1 MSREDTNSIPAIV
14 EDYINRVVK
23 KVRYRKKVRQDVRA
37 ELEAHFEDALSD
49 CSNSTEKEQVASS
62 LIEGFGE
69 MRCLAKLI
77 RRAKKRCRPI
87 WVKGLIRTAQAAGLC
102 VLYVV
107 LCASRLY
114 IGSPTIKVDTVAW
127 LNESVRQERD
137 ESLNA
142 RHDLEEACAVL
153 SKEPASLRKW
163 PRLIQDMNDVQRQ
176 TVETYLTE
184 NQSALDH
191 FRQAASKPNYW
202 PFYAPMESMP
212 KSTGSGTFAVP
223 GLMDNMAMS
232 AHLSNQCS
240 ESARTIR
247 QLAFAM
253 EYQIQHETEQGQIDQ
268 ALSDCVALTQCGR
281 FLASTGLL
289 IEELVGVAI
298 TALGHRSL
306 LHVLEVADVN
316 ETQLASIYVEFDTI
330 LRSDTPFM
338 PMDFEKAL
346 INDLVQRSFTDD
358 GQGNGRILASGMML
372 AASSATLSL
381 KGLLL
386 FDFPDRREITQKINH
401 FYEQIEANSDLSP
414 WQLHERPVESEATD
428 NFSYMDLLGPAFER
442 IAQLGWRLKTGNEA
456 TLAIIAIKHY
466 YATHDVWPATLEE
479 LLEDGLISSI
489 PRDHYSDGPLGY
501 QRTEDGFTIYSQG
514 RDMKDDGG
522 KPAVNDKGEIRKYAA
537 HGDWVYWPITR

>member
-14 EDYINRVVK
+14 EDFIDRVVK

-49 CSNSTEKEQVASS
+49 CSNSTEKEQLAAS
-62 LIEGFGE
+62 LIEGFGDTQ
-69 MRCLAKLI
+69 CLAKLI

-87 WVKGLIRTAQAAGLC
+87 WVKGLIRTAQVAGLC

-114 IGSPTIKVDTVAW
+114 IGSPTIKIDTVAW
-127 LNESVRQERD
+127 LNESMRQERD

-142 RHDLEEACAVL
+142 RHELTEACAVL
-153 SKEPASLRKW
+153 SKAPSNLRKW

-184 NQSALDH
+184 NRSALDH

-202 PFYAPMESMP
+202 PFYAPIESMP
-212 KSTGSGTFAVP
+212 ELTGSGTFAVP

-253 EYQIQHETEQGQIDQ
+253 DYQIQWETEQDEIDQ
-268 ALSDCVALTQCGR
+268 ALSDCVAMTRCGR
-281 FLASTGLL
+281 FMAGTGLL
-289 IEELVGVAI
+289 LEELVGVAI
-298 TALGHRSL
+298 TALGHRST
-306 LHVLEVADVN
+306 LHVLEVADVS
-316 ETQLASIYVEFDTI
+316 ETQLASTYSQLNAI
-330 LRSDTPFM
+330 LQSDIPFM
-338 PMDFEKAL
+338 PLDFEKAL
-346 INDLVQRSFTDD
+346 INDFVQRSFTDD

-372 AASSATLSL
+372 AASSATQSL

-386 FDFPDRREITQKINH
+386 FDYPDRREITNKIDL
-401 FYEQIEANSDLSP
+401 FYNKIETQSGLSP

-428 NFSYMDLLGPAFER
+428 NFWYMDLLGPAFAR
-442 IAQLGWRLKTGNEA
+442 TAQLGWRLKTNNEA
-456 TLAIIAIKHY
+456 TLAIIGIKHY
-466 YATHDVWPATLEE
+466 QATQGGLPASLEE
-479 LLEDGLISSI
+479 LPQAGLVNSI
-489 PRDHYSDGPLGY
+489 PRDYYSDGPLGY
-501 QRTEDGFTIYSQG
+501 HRTEDGFTLYSQG
-514 RDMKDDGG
+514 EDMKDDGG
-522 KPAVNDKGEIRKYAA
+522 KLAVNDKGEIRKYAA